1 LDFGKYK
8 HRLLDYLREKGIKT
22 PSHEGLICC
31 FSPDHEDKNP
41 SCQVTEESFFCHSGS
56 CGINGDIY
64 DAIKLL
70 EGITDRAEQYK
81 FAEKLFGGG
90 GVYLHPAKPKQ
101 QTAPE
106 AEEDYSR
113 DEAADKI
120 FEEYLAKNPASEK
133 MISQFLKT
141 RAAATAPG
149 LTDYPDDI
157 LPYLKNFFF
166 YWPGFDIVKHD
177 ITSDIL
183 ERLRIPQIN
192 KRTGVSSWEHS
203 GVVLKLGTG
212 YKLHYYPEGLSTIID
227 KVKSGIP
234 VPAEKRNTRSPVC
247 SFPMPGK
254 IDPALPVILVEGEIK
269 ALVCAAIGIKNVF
282 ATGGSNGLTKPKV
295 KNFLLDVKE
304 IIVFF
309 DADEAGRKAS
319 GIVAIGPDDKWRKTN
334 VPDILRQAGYKG
346 IIKIAEL
353 PLPPEGDLGTDQE
366 TLILTGRR
374 DVVLKALSE
383 AREYTP
389 PPAVKKTKSHSGLW
403 EAFDTISLKR
413 LKKIL
418 EKIPRETLETDD
430 IQPFVAACIKSCKMD
445 GVQQEL
451 AKWGAKPDEIKETE
465 KDEKTTPYFLI
476 EVCEKYEVS
485 KYIQNEIEKALIPAS
500 EILRRIKVTK
510 PIVKIDYGKMEVNEN
525 VLQFFTTEGV
535 HSAAMIIADIMDG
548 RLIYVENEKRH
559 YFYNGH
565 TWQREPD
572 VAEISYSML
581 CSVIL
586 HFFKNKMMKKTKLFD
601 LTNRIESRRFR
612 VELSH
617 DLSGL
622 HGVHNENILF
632 DGPGVRETLT
642 LADGVLD
649 FSGGEVVYRKSRPEE
664 YRREVLPYTI
674 DDVKNAGKPD
684 KFFGFMQGNFK
695 NEKTL
700 ETIMCYISLFAARNT
715 QYKYGG
721 IWVGKP
727 HTGKT
732 TTVELLTKVYPG
744 MIVRLNGDILVTKE
758 RRRASGNEATP
769 YVARMEGKGAAIAQ
783 ETERNGILNNALW
796 KEWTGGDTITA
807 RGLYQEPHDF
817 IPTAQILVCTN
828 HQPRF
833 DAHDEAT
840 IDRMIVIPF
849 SVQHEK
855 GKKGTIQ
862 QTTIY
867 SRLRPEYPA
876 IVRLFA
882 EYYIRFKNELG
893 GLIPLSDECFN
904 YKQGYVKEME
914 TDLDK
919 FVDANIDID
928 MSGNSFEIV
937 QAVYERYLKY
947 FELTAGDKEALS
959 RNKFVRYLKHDYMEI
974 DYRQKK
980 INGEPILCFF
990 NVKLK
995 PWEGKTDQPSLAP
1008 EGAKQKEPAPDMDA
1022 PPPGDEDMPF

>member
-1 LDFGKYK
+1 MDFGKYK
-8 HRLLDYLREKGIKT
+8 HRLIDYLRMKGIN
-22 PSHEGLICC
+22 PPGIGGLVRCI
-31 FSPDHEDKNP
+31 SPDHEDKKP
-41 SCQVTEESFFCHSGS
+41 SCAIYEENFTCNSGH
-56 CGINGDIY
+56 CGVHGDIY
-64 DAIKLL
+64 DAIGIL
-70 EGITDRAEQYK
+70 EGIIDRGEQYK
-81 FAEKLFGGG
+81 FAEKLFDGGSP
-90 GVYLHPAKPKQ
+90 VIPARPKKE
-101 QTAPE
+101 TTT
-106 AEEDYSR
+106 EEVEDFSR
-113 DEAADKI
+113 DEAADVV
-120 FEEYLAKNPASEK
+120 FEKYLSENKAAEK
-133 MISQFLKT
+133 MVSQFLKT

-149 LTDYPDDI
+149 LTDYPDDV
-157 LPYLKNFFF
+157 LPFLKKYLF
-166 YWPGFDIVKHD
+166 YWSGYDIVKQELK
-177 ITSDIL
+177 SDIID
-183 ERLRIPQIN
+183 RLRIP
-192 KRTGVSSWEHS
+192 KRNPKTGASSWEHS
-203 GVVLKLGTG
+203 GVIIKLGTG
-212 YKLHYYPEGLSTIID
+212 YKLHYYIDGIETIIE
-227 KVKSGIP
+227 KVKKGETVS
-234 VPAEKRNTRSPVC
+234 AEKRGTKSPIC

-254 IDPALPVILVEGEIK
+254 IDPTIPVILVEGEMK

-282 ATGGSNGLTKPKV
+282 ATGGTNALTKPKV
-295 KNFLLDVKE
+295 KTFLLDVKE
-304 IIVFF
+304 IILFF
-309 DADEAGRKAS
+309 DADDAGRKAS
-319 GIVAIGPDDKWRKTN
+319 GIVAISDEDKGRKTN

-353 PLPPEGDLGTDQE
+353 PLPPEGDIGTDQE
-366 TLILTGRR
+366 SLILTGRR

-389 PPAVKKTKSHSGLW
+389 PTAAVKKPKGLW

-418 EKIPRETLETDD
+418 DKIPRLTLESED
-430 IQPFVAACIKSCKMD
+430 IKPFITACVKSCKMD

-451 AKWGAKPDEIKETE
+451 AKWGATPDEMKESE
-465 KDEKTTPYFLI
+465 KDEKTSPYFLI

-510 PIVKIDYGKMEVNEN
+510 PIVKIDYPKMETNEN
-525 VLQFFTTEGV
+525 VLQFFTTMGV
-535 HSAAMIIADIMDG
+535 HSAAMIIGDIMDG
-548 RLIYVENEKRH
+548 RMIYVENEKRH

-572 VAEISYSML
+572 VAEISYSLL

-586 HFFKNKMMKKTKLFD
+586 HFYKNKMIKKTKLFD

-617 DLSGL
+617 DFSGL

-642 LADGVLD
+642 LADGVFD
-649 FSGGEVVYRKSRPEE
+649 FSGGELVYRKSRPEE
-664 YRREVLPYTI
+664 YRREVLPYKI
-674 DDVKNAGKPD
+674 DDIKNAPRPE
-684 KFFGFMQGNFK
+684 KFFDFMKGNFK

-700 ETIMCYISLFAARNT
+700 ETIMYYISLFASRNT

-732 TTVELLTKVYPG
+732 TTVELMTKVYPG

-769 YVARMEGKGAAIAQ
+769 YVARMEGRGAAIAQ
-783 ETERNGILNNALW
+783 ETERNGVLNNALW

-855 GKKGTIQ
+855 GKKGTVQ

-876 IVRLFA
+876 IVKLFA
-882 EYYIRFKNELG
+882 QYYIKFKNELS

-919 FVDANIDID
+919 FVDANVDID
-928 MSGNSFEIV
+928 MSGNCFETV
-937 QAVYERYLKY
+937 QAVYDRYLKY
-947 FELTAGDKEALS
+947 FEYQSGDKEALS

-995 PWEGKTDQPSLAP
+995 PWEGKTEQPSLPAGDKTP
-1008 EGAKQKEPAPDMDA
+1008 DGAKQNLDA
-1022 PPPGDEDMPF
+1022 PKPGDQDMPF

>member
-8 HRLLDYLREKGIKT
+8 HRLLEYLRYKGFE
-22 PSHEGLICC
+22 PPRHEGLISC
-31 FSPDHEDKNP
+31 FSPDHDDKNP
-41 SCQVTEESFFCHSGS
+41 SCQVSEESFFCHSGK

-64 DAIKLL
+64 DAIGIL

-81 FAEKLFGGG
+81 FAEKLFDGGAT
-90 GVYLHPAKPKQ
+90 VTPAKPKRE
-101 QTAPE
+101 TEPEEE
-106 AEEDYSR
+106 AESFSR
-113 DEAADKI
+113 DEAADALL
-120 FEEYLAKNPASEK
+120 EAYLIKNPAADK
-133 MISQFLKT
+133 MIGQFLKT
-141 RAAATAPG
+141 RAAATASG
-149 LTDYPDDI
+149 LTNYPADV
-157 LPYLKNFFF
+157 LSFVKKHFF
-166 YWPGFDIVKHD
+166 YWPGYDIAKQEID
-177 ITSDIL
+177 PAIL
-183 ERLRIPQIN
+183 NRCQIPGIN
-192 KRTGVSSWEHS
+192 PKFNESSWGHS
-203 GVVLKLGTG
+203 GVIVKIGTG
-212 YKLHYYPEGLSTIID
+212 YKLQFYPENISTITD
-227 KVKSGIP
+227 KVKQGIK
-234 VPAEKRNTRSPVC
+234 VSCEKRGTKKC
-247 SFPMPGK
+247 HTFPMPGK
-254 IDPALPVILVEGEIK
+254 IDPAAPVVLVEGEMNAI
-269 ALVCAAIGIKNVF
+269 ACAAIGIKNVF
-282 ATGGSNGLTKPKV
+282 ATGGTNALTKPKV
-295 KNFLLDVKE
+295 KAYLLDAKE
-304 IIVFF
+304 IILFY
-309 DADEAGRKAS
+309 DADTSGRKAS
-319 GIVAIGPDDKWRKTN
+319 GIEPLDEDDKRKTN
-334 VPDILRQAGYKG
+334 IPGIIKQAGFQG

-353 PLPPEGDLGTDQE
+353 PVPPEGDNGKDQE
-366 TLILTGRR
+366 ALVLTGRR
-374 DVVLKALSE
+374 DLVLKAVAE
-383 AREYTP
+383 AREYIP
-389 PPAVKKTKSHSGLW
+389 PIPIKKPGSGGRW

-418 EKIPRETLETDD
+418 DKIPRDILEEED
-430 IQPFVAACIKSCKMD
+430 IQPFIIACVKSCKMD

-451 AKWGAKPDEIKETE
+451 AKWGATPDQIKETE

-510 PIVKIDYGKMEVNEN
+510 PLVKIDYTKMEANEN
-525 VLQFFTTEGV
+525 VLQFFMTLGV
-535 HSAAMIIADIMDG
+535 HSAAMVIADIMDG

-559 YFYNGH
+559 YFFNGH

-572 VAEISYSML
+572 VAEISYSLL

-586 HFFKNKMMKKTKLFD
+586 HFYKNKMIKKTKLFD
-601 LTNRIESRRFR
+601 LTNKIEGRRFR
-612 VELSH
+612 VELTH
-617 DLSGL
+617 DFSGL

-642 LADGVLD
+642 LIDGVFD
-649 FSGGEVVYRKSRPEE
+649 FSGGELVYRKSMPEE
-664 YRREVLPYTI
+664 YRREVLPYKI
-674 DDVKNAGKPD
+674 DDIKHAVKPE
-684 KFFGFMQGNFK
+684 KFSEFMKGNFK

-700 ETIMCYISLFAARNT
+700 ESIQFYISLFASRNT

-732 TTVELLTKVYPG
+732 TLVELMTRIYPG
-744 MIVRLNGDILVTKE
+744 MLVRLNGDILVTKE

-769 YVARMEGKGAAIAQ
+769 YVARMEGKGVAIAQ

-876 IVRLFA
+876 IVKHFA
-882 EYYIRFKNELG
+882 EYYIKFKNELG

-928 MSGNSFEIV
+928 MSGNCFETV

-947 FELTAGDKEALS
+947 FEYQSGDKEALS

-980 INGEPILCFF
+980 INGEPVLCFF

-995 PWEGKTDQPSLAP
+995 PWEGKTDQPGLP
-1008 EGAKQKEPAPDMDA
+1008 EGKKGAGNKNLDA
-1022 PPPGDEDMPF
+1022 PPPSLEDMPF